1 MDNEELA
8 RFITRINELNNEE
21 LAQELYNLFLINP
34 EQARFEYRIAL
45 ARKIMAENKSL
56 FERLSKL

>member
-1 MDNEELA
+1 MDEFIAKLDKLDDEELY
-8 RFITRINELNNEE
+8 
-21 LAQELYNLFLINP
+21 QELLELYLINP
-34 EQARFEYRIAL
+34 EQARMEYRIAL

>member
-1 MDNEELA
+1 MDE
-8 RFITRINELNNEE
+8 FIAKLDKLDDKE
-21 LAQELYNLFLINP
+21 LAQELIDLFLINP

>member
-1 MDNEELA
+1 MDEFIAKLDKLDDKELY
-8 RFITRINELNNEE
+8 
-21 LAQELYNLFLINP
+21 QELLELYLINP
-34 EQARFEYRIAL
+34 EQARMEYRIAL